1 MDQKQKTPKQPQDP
15 YAQHGKKL
23 ASTVQRLRGWVGS
36 DPSRAPELADALVE
50 VTAHRLLG
58 HGFASAAADA
68 QESVRRS
75 AQLLTA
81 NGPIGPYTSVADA
94 ARYFAAVVQLA
105 TIQAAVGQP
114 AAAGRTIESLQGLQQ
129 QLRELGLEQPLDPR
143 TAIWAMSCTARSALA
158 AADVAEANAYAD
170 AALARLPESG
180 PTDDTDTA
188 YLAMDVARLA
198 SDCRW
203 AAGRVEESLA
213 FLRLAQDR
221 YEAVVGGRLH
231 QPSRL
236 SPALVERLAEPLF
249 GLYRDMAD
257 RLAASG
263 EADLGLVTRRA
274 LVELLR
280 GLAPRLGPPARLQL
294 ASALADL
301 ARDLLA
307 TGRVDEA
314 ETAAAEAVD
323 PAVDWSRAEP
333 TRLVVQ
339 ATHAR
344 VLTRSGRAGEAVT
357 VLRHLLPA
365 AAEESASATHAVIL
379 LALAE
384 ALRADGDTDAAVATE
399 QAFDHLAADLVGPL
413 GTRDA
418 AGVALEDLARGVVS
432 RGTTPVTWSP
442 LSPSAAHPATPPTAT
457 GAVDAQGR
465 GTAEPRRDPS
475 SWLEAERA
483 EAHRLEL
490 ERLEQ
495 ARLAAE
501 RREAERLESE
511 RAAAEQLAAERAQAQ
526 LARVLEAERRAAAE
540 EAERVERKRRREE
553 RLEAHRLEVEQREAE
568 RRNAEQREAELDA
581 EQREAELDA
590 ERREA
595 DRLAVDPAEAE
606 RLELQRLQ
614 AELDELDELEELER
628 TERAAGAEG
637 RDEERLAAAPAA
649 PEPAA
654 PVAADEPAAEDE
666 EPLTEAE
673 RGPAAEPD
681 PLAAAQQAW
690 HDARAQGDRRSA
702 RAALEQV
709 VELLRP
715 RAQAKPV
722 EYGTALRDALEA
734 LSSARLRSGDVWGSR
749 AAAREAKALA
759 KTLTG

>member
-23 ASTVQRLRGWVGS
+23 TSTVQRLRGWVGS

-58 HGFASAAADA
+58 HGYAAAAADA
-68 QESVRRS
+68 QESVRRA

-81 NGPIGPYTSVADA
+81 NGPIGPYTSLADA
-94 ARYFAAVVQLA
+94 ARYLAAVVQLA
-105 TIQAAVGQP
+105 TIQAAAGQP
-114 AAAGRTIESLQGLQQ
+114 AAAGRTIESLQSLRQ
-129 QLRELGLEQPLDPR
+129 QLRELGLEQPLEPR
-143 TAIWAMSCTARSALA
+143 TAIWALSCTARAGLA
-158 AADVAEANAYAD
+158 SGDVAEANAYAD
-170 AALARLPESG
+170 AALARLAESG
-180 PTDDTDTA
+180 STDDTDTA

-203 AAGRVEESLA
+203 AAGRVDESLA

-221 YEAVVGGRLH
+221 YEAVVGGRLQ

-280 GLAPRLGPPARLQL
+280 GLAPRLGAPARLQL

-307 TGRVDEA
+307 AGRVDEA
-314 ETAAAEAVD
+314 ETAATEAVD

-339 ATHAR
+339 ATRAR

-365 AAEESASATHAVIL
+365 APEESASATHAVIL

-384 ALRADGDTDAAVATE
+384 ALRTDGDTDAAVATE

-413 GTRDA
+413 IARDA
-418 AGVALEDLARGVVS
+418 AGAAVEDLARGVVS

-442 LSPSAAHPATPPTAT
+442 LPATAAHPATPPTAT
-457 GAVDAQGR
+457 GAVDAEGR
-465 GTAEPRRDPS
+465 GTAEPQRDPS

-483 EAHRLEL
+483 DAHRLEL

-495 ARLAAE
+495 ARLTAE
-501 RREAERLESE
+501 RREAERLEAE

-526 LARVLEAERRAAAE
+526 QARLLEAERRAAAE
-540 EAERVERKRRREE
+540 ETERVERKRRREE

-568 RRNAEQREAELDA
+568 RHSAEQR
-581 EQREAELDA
+581 DA

-614 AELDELDELEELER
+614 AELDELEELER

-637 RDEERLAAAPAA
+637 REEERLAVAPVE
-649 PEPAA
+649 PEQAA
-654 PVAADEPAAEDE
+654 PVDADEPALEDE
-666 EPLTEAE
+666 EPATEAVL
-673 RGPAAEPD
+673 GQAVEPD
-681 PLAAAQQAW
+681 ALAEAQQAW
-690 HDARAQGDRRSA
+690 HEARAQGDRRRA

-715 RAQAKPV
+715 RAQANPA
-722 EYGTALRDALEA
+722 EYGPPLRDALEA

-749 AAAREAKALA
+749 ATAREAKALG

>member
-180 PTDDTDTA
+180 PTEDTDTA

-384 ALRADGDTDAAVATE
+384 ALRADGDTDAAMATE

-581 EQREAELDA
+581 E
-590 ERREA
+590 RREA

-614 AELDELDELEELER
+614 AELDELDELDELEELER